1 MIQLAGVNPCAPDN
15 VTPYLNTPAVK
26 AALHARQDI
35 QWVECRFE
43 FLHTFAKNHVVIFY
57 LVFCGIKTLHNYF
70 IFLLKISC
78 LFFSKKKIYFF

>member
-43 FLHTFAKNHVVIFY
+43 FYILLQKSCVYFLLSFLWN
-57 LVFCGIKTLHNYF
+57 KTPHNYF
-70 IFLLKISC
+70 IFLFQNSC
-78 LFFSKKKIYFF
+78 LSFGKINIF

>member
-26 AALHARQDI
+26 AALHAQQDI

-43 FLHTFAKNHVVIFY
+43 FYILFVKIMCLYFY
-57 LVFCGIKTLHNYF
+57 LVFVE
-70 IFLLKISC
+70 
-78 LFFSKKKIYFF
+78 